1 MQKRIYGLET
11 EYGIIFTPEGRKT
24 LPVEKAIRFL
34 FEKLITTEHFLNVFL
49 ENGARFYQ
57 DTGCHPEY
65 ATPECASPRD
75 LVIFDRAGERILE
88 DLQLYAEEKIREE
101 RVAGKLSIFKN
112 NTDFVGNSY
121 GCHENYLVDRDVDFY
136 YLAEQLIPFLVTRQI
151 YSGAGKVFQTQ
162 DGVHYCISQR
172 AQHIYQKISGT
183 TTNDRSIINTR
194 DEPHADR
201 EKYRRLHVIV
211 GDSNM
216 SEYTNFLKVATAAI
230 VLQMIEDNFINKDFT
245 LRHPVKAIK
254 DISYDTTCKKKLR
267 LENGREHSPIEIQR
281 EYCEMA
287 KRYVE
292 QYPVSDQLREGVVEW
307 EYVLD
312 CLDEDPDRLERKID
326 WVIKRKLLR
335 EYTTRHNI
343 TWHDPRVFMID
354 LQYHDIRKDRGF
366 FYLLE
371 RSDRVDRLF
380 NESEIEKAKTEPPQ
394 DTRARMRGDFIKLA
408 RQNNIQYDLDWSN
421 IRLGN
426 LLNVRVICNNPFETD
441 TEKVT
446 ELVRTIQKTNLRR
459 TSLSKLVIQS

>member
-1 MQKRIYGLET
+1 M
-11 EYGIIFTPEGRKT
+11 
-24 LPVEKAIRFL
+24 
-34 FEKLITTEHFLNVFL
+34 
-49 ENGARFYQ
+49 
-57 DTGCHPEY
+57 
-65 ATPECASPRD
+65 
-75 LVIFDRAGERILE
+75 
-88 DLQLYAEEKIREE
+88 
-101 RVAGKLSIFKN
+101 
-112 NTDFVGNSY
+112 
-121 GCHENYLVDRDVDFY
+121 
-136 YLAEQLIPFLVTRQI
+136 TRQI
-151 YSGAGKVFQTQ
+151 YTGAGKVFQTQ

-216 SEYTNFLKVATAAI
+216 SEYTNFVKVATCAV

-254 DISYDTTCKKKLR
+254 DISYDTTCKRKLR
-267 LENGREHSPIEIQR
+267 LENGSRVLADRDPARVLRDGAEVHRAVPGQRPAPSDGVREWQ
-281 EYCEMA
+281 
-287 KRYVE
+287 
-292 QYPVSDQLREGVVEW
+292 
-307 EYVLD
+307 YVLD
-312 CLDEDPDRLERKID
+312 CLDDDPDQLDRQDRLGD
-326 WVIKRKLLR
+326 QAQA
-335 EYTTRHNI
+335 
-343 TWHDPRVFMID
+343 DPRATSTGAAPHLARPARLHARPAVPRHPLM
-354 LQYHDIRKDRGF
+354 DRGF
-366 FYLLE
+366 YYLLE
-371 RSDRVDRLF
+371 RKGAVERILTD
-380 NESEIEKAKTEPPQ
+380 EEIEKAKTEPPQ

>member
-1 MQKRIYGLET
+1 
-11 EYGIIFTPEGRKT
+11 
-24 LPVEKAIRFL
+24 
-34 FEKLITTEHFLNVFL
+34 
-49 ENGARFYQ
+49 
-57 DTGCHPEY
+57 
-65 ATPECASPRD
+65 
-75 LVIFDRAGERILE
+75 
-88 DLQLYAEEKIREE
+88 
-101 RVAGKLSIFKN
+101 
-112 NTDFVGNSY
+112 
-121 GCHENYLVDRDVDFY
+121 
-136 YLAEQLIPFLVTRQI
+136 
-151 YSGAGKVFQTQ
+151 
-162 DGVHYCISQR
+162 VHYCISQR

-216 SEYTNFLKVATAAI
+216 SEYTNFLKIATCAV

-254 DISYDTTCKKKLR
+254 DISYDVTCKRKLR
-267 LENGREHSPIEIQR
+267 LESGKEYSPLEIQR
-281 EYCEMA
+281 DYCEMA
-287 KRYVE
+287 MKYIE
-292 QYPVSDQLREGVVEW
+292 QYPASEELRRAVGEW
-307 EYVLD
+307 AYVLD
-312 CLDEDPDRLERKID
+312 CLEEDPELLGERID
-326 WVIKRKLLR
+326 WVIKRQLIEAYVR
-335 EYTTRHNI
+335 RHDI
-343 TWHDPRVFMID
+343 TWHDPRVFMLD
-354 LQYHDIRKDRGF
+354 LQYHDIRRDRGF
-366 FYLLE
+366 YHLLE
-371 RSDRVDRLF
+371 RREAVERWVTDQ
-380 NESEIEKAKTEPPQ
+380 EIEKAKTEPPQ

>member
-1 MQKRIYGLET
+1 
-11 EYGIIFTPEGRKT
+11 
-24 LPVEKAIRFL
+24 
-34 FEKLITTEHFLNVFL
+34 
-49 ENGARFYQ
+49 
-57 DTGCHPEY
+57 
-65 ATPECASPRD
+65 
-75 LVIFDRAGERILE
+75 
-88 DLQLYAEEKIREE
+88 
-101 RVAGKLSIFKN
+101 
-112 NTDFVGNSY
+112 
-121 GCHENYLVDRDVDFY
+121 
-136 YLAEQLIPFLVTRQI
+136 
-151 YSGAGKVFQTQ
+151 
-162 DGVHYCISQR
+162 VHYCISQR

-216 SEYTNFLKVATAAI
+216 SEYTNFVKIATCAA
-230 VLQMIEDNFINKDFT
+230 VLQMIEDAFINKDFT

-254 DISYDTTCKKKLR
+254 DISYDATCKRKLR
-267 LENGREHSPIEIQR
+267 LENGREYSPIEIQR
-281 EYCEMA
+281 EYCDMA
-287 KRYVE
+287 LRYCESHEVD
-292 QYPVSDQLREGVVEW
+292 DQIRRGVKEW
-307 EYVLD
+307 NHILE
-312 CLDEDPDRLERKID
+312 CLEEDPDRLDTKID
-326 WVIKRKLLR
+326 WVIKRRLLQ
-335 EYTTRHNI
+335 EYISRKGLEWN
-343 TWHDPRVFMID
+343 DPRVFMID
-354 LQYHDIRKDRGF
+354 LQYHDIRRDRGF

-371 RSDRVDRLF
+371 RSGRADRMYTDA
-380 NESEIEKAKTEPPQ
+380 EIEKAKTEPPQ